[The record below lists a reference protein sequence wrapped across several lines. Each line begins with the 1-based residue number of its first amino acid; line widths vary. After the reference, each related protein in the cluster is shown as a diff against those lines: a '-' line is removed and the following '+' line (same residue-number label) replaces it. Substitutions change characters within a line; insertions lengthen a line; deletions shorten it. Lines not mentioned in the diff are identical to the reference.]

1 MTPPATNE
9 ERQAAK
15 DEVRKWYSPFV
26 DDEWL
31 ACFCEKELSFA
42 SQAIR
47 TEARNAA
54 LEAQVKEARE
64 LLHCAD
70 WNEEM
75 EHAMSQN
82 EWDKR
87 FIKLSRETK

>member
-64 LLHCAD
+64 LIESYKEALWAHHD
-70 WNEEM
+70 
-75 EHAMSQN
+75 S
-82 EWDKR
+82 D
-87 FIKLSRETK
+87 SRIDLWLEATK

>member
-15 DEVRKWYSPFV
+15 DEVRNWYSPTV

-31 ACFCEKELSFA
+31 GCFCEKELA
-42 SQAIR
+42 VVIKANR

-54 LEAQVKEARE
+54 LEAQVKEGRE
-64 LLHCAD
+64 LIESYKEALWAHHD
-70 WNEEM
+70 
-75 EHAMSQN
+75 S
-82 EWDKR
+82 D
-87 FIKLSRETK
+87 SRIDPWLEATK